1 MALVLV
7 KRTKHKTMSKA
18 IMLVC
23 FSLLM
28 MTAGA
33 QGNGR
38 VRSGTPLRWTMKDG
52 SIEIMEGDL
61 VQQYGTNDTAN
72 KRQQMITT
80 ARKTNPLSRVSSGR
94 AVCDQNS
101 VVFNWVGIQQPGV
114 ARYELE
120 QSADEGVT
128 WHAIGTVPANREEL
142 GKASYS
148 FRYNN
153 KQDKVVFRINA
164 ISTNGEAVP
173 GTLIASP
180 CHVNSYR
187 AISPNPVFSTTN
199 LQIGA
204 SGAEKVKLLL
214 VNNSGVVM
222 QTRELGLL
230 RGTNQVPVDM
240 STLPQGYYTLFIQWN
255 GGRQDV
261 FKLVKQ

>member
-1 MALVLV
+1 MALVFV
-7 KRTKHKTMSKA
+7 PVTKHKTMRST
-18 IMLVC
+18 IMLGL
-23 FSLLM
+23 FFLL
-28 MTAGA
+28 AVAAEA
-33 QGNGR
+33 QYNGR
-38 VRSGTPLRWTMKDG
+38 VRSGNQLRWTMKDG
-52 SIEIMEGDL
+52 SIETMEGDL
-61 VQQYGTNDTAN
+61 VQQYGTRDTGN
-72 KRQQMITT
+72 KKQLITT
-80 ARKTNPLSRVSSGR
+80 GRKTNPLSRVSSVR

-101 VVFNWVGIQQPGV
+101 VVFNWVAIQQAGA

-120 QSADEGVT
+120 QSADEGQT
-128 WHAIGTVPANREEL
+128 WHAIGIVPANREEL
-142 GKASYS
+142 GEASYS

-164 ISTNGEAVP
+164 ISTTGEQVP
-173 GTLIASP
+173 GSLIESP
-180 CHVNSYR
+180 CHVNTYR

-204 SGAEKVKLLL
+204 SGAEKVKLLF

-261 FKLVKQ
+261 FRLVKQ